1 MPLDPTR
8 GRCPLDSRQGRCPW
22 IPRRAFGPLD
32 TRAGI
37 PLRGFSFAGVTARD
51 GRAATRRLMLFSHN
65 TILILNDYKD
75 TVRRFPKGDRKAL
88 WSPPQRR
95 NLLAAYK
102 DMIIKIGMC
111 I

>member
-8 GRCPLDSRQGRCPW
+8 GRCPLDSRQRGAAPLET
-22 IPRRAFGPLD
+22 PRRAFGPLD

-37 PLRGFSFAGVTARD
+37 PLRVFSFAGVTARD

-95 NLLAAYK
+95 NLLAAHK
-102 DMIIKIGMC
+102 DMII
-111 I
+111 